1 MLLSWAKRKH
11 MFEEIRLSE
20 SEFFFPFIRVSVF
33 SPLCQS
39 IWPFLTYPHASS
51 SKAAWHFQFV
61 LQLVQSEIFHH
72 WLDYHEEVNN
82 QHPHKNKE
90 PSKIRKTNNK

>member
-20 SEFFFPFIRVSVF
+20 SEFFFSFIRVSVF

-72 WLDYHEEVNN
+72 WLDYHEEVN
-82 QHPHKNKE
+82 QHPPQKQGTPQNK
-90 PSKIRKTNNK
+90 K